1 MNKLLSLNA
10 FRYVVEL
17 GSFTAAAKQL
27 QVSPAM
33 VSKYLAALE
42 QDLGIR
48 LLTRSTRSVRLTEQ
62 GEHYY
67 QDITPLLDEL
77 QAADL
82 KAGAGS
88 ISASGELRLTAQVDL
103 GEQLLPPLIAE
114 FQQRYPEVS
123 VSLDLS
129 DRPVDLYSENYD
141 LALRVGK
148 VKSPDLVVR
157 KLTSAE
163 FLLCASPQYLIEA
176 SPLDHPRDL
185 ANHNC
190 LLNPHIH
197 NAHIWGFNVEGKI
210 LRQNVSSKLSINRAQ
225 ALRQAEINHQGV
237 VFLPRLIVE
246 DALEQGLLVEKLQQY
261 IVPTLDV
268 FLVYPERRYLPA
280 KVRCFIDTVFE
291 HSAE

>member
-10 FRYVVEL
+10 FRHVVEL

-33 VSKYLAALE
+33 VSKYIAALE

-88 ISASGELRLTAQVDL
+88 ASASGELRLTAQVDL
-103 GEQLLPPLIAE
+103 GEQLLPPLIAK

-141 LALRVGK
+141 LALRIGK

-163 FLLCASPQYLIEA
+163 FLLCASPQYLEEA
-176 SPLDHPRDL
+176 APLDHPRDL

-197 NAHIWGFNVEGKI
+197 NAHI
-210 LRQNVSSKLSINRAQ
+210 
-225 ALRQAEINHQGV
+225 
-237 VFLPRLIVE
+237 
-246 DALEQGLLVEKLQQY
+246 
-261 IVPTLDV
+261 
-268 FLVYPERRYLPA
+268 
-280 KVRCFIDTVFE
+280 
-291 HSAE
+291 